1 MLDVVDTEMW
11 SKNVNEEMG
20 YTYLGNV
27 GDARNQSRYVSR
39 GNKMLL
45 RISIY
50 ERESCFSKYENL
62 LLASPWI
69 IGGITLRILK
79 FRFPKSQQIYRK

>member
-1 MLDVVDTEMW
+1 MLNGVTLVEGTEPKTDAFVAGWHGCWMLDVVDTEMW

-27 GDARNQSRYVSR
+27 GDARNQ
-39 GNKMLL
+39 LL

-50 ERESCFSKYENL
+50 ENPAFRN
-62 LLASPWI
+62 
-69 IGGITLRILK
+69 TRIY
-79 FRFPKSQQIYRK
+79 F